1 MKEPLTQP
9 VDPAAANP
17 AAPNA
22 IQPRSNLR
30 NMSAI
35 EQAAILLLSMGD
47 SASAGVL
54 RHFSRE
60 EIVSVSQAMARLSNV
75 KQPMVTDVIG
85 RFFDDYK
92 EQSSIKGAS
101 RNYLSSM
108 LGKALGS
115 DITRNLLDSIYGEEI
130 RAKMAKMEWIDPKQF
145 AALIA
150 KEHAQMQAVF
160 LAFLPPA
167 MASEVLECMPAH
179 TQDELLFRIANL
191 NEVNSDVIAEL
202 EELIDRSLSVLSTQ
216 GSRVRGV
223 KQAADIMNRFKGDR
237 NQMFELL
244 RSHNKDLVG
253 KIEDEMYDFFILSR
267 QNQEVLQILL
277 EAIPLEEWVVALKG
291 AEPALDKAIAAAM
304 PKRQA
309 QQMESINRRQ
319 GPVPLS
325 RIEQV
330 RKDIMAVVRDMAAN
344 GEIQLQLFREQ
355 TVE

>member
-1 MKEPLTQP
+1 MKEPS
-9 VDPAAANP
+9 
-17 AAPNA
+17 
-22 IQPRSNLR
+22 IQQADERSA
-30 NMSAI
+30 SAI
-35 EQAAILLLSMGD
+35 KDVPARVASRALSPVEQAAILLLSMGD
-47 SASAGVL
+47 STSAGVL

-60 EIVSVSQAMARLSNV
+60 EIVSISQAMARLSNV
-75 KQPMVTDVIG
+75 KQPMVSEVIS
-85 RFFDDYK
+85 RFFEDYK

-101 RNYLSSM
+101 RSYLSGM

-115 DITRNLLDSIYGEEI
+115 DITRGLLDSIYGEEI
-130 RAKMAKMEWIDPKQF
+130 RAKMAKMEWIDPRQF

-167 MASEVLECMPAH
+167 MASEVLECMPAAS
-179 TQDELLFRIANL
+179 QDEMLYRIANL
-191 NEVNSDVIAEL
+191 SEVNSDVIAEL

-244 RSHNKDLVG
+244 RAHNKDLVG

-267 QNQEVLQILL
+267 QSQEVLQALL
-277 EAIPLEEWVVALKG
+277 EAIPLDEWVVALKG
-291 AEPALDKAIAAAM
+291 AEPALVKAIMAAM

-344 GEIQLQLFREQ
+344 GEVQLQLFREQ

>member
-1 MKEPLTQP
+1 MTDTSLPEETKKRGPQ
-9 VDPAAANP
+9 
-17 AAPNA
+17 
-22 IQPRSNLR
+22 LR
-30 NMSAI
+30 AVSSL
-35 EQAAILLLSMGD
+35 EQAAILMLSMGD
-47 SASAGVL
+47 EASAGIL
-54 RHFSRE
+54 RNFSRE
-60 EIVSVSQAMARLSNV
+60 EIISISQAMARLSNV
-75 KQPMVTDVIG
+75 KQNTVSDVIG

-92 EQSSIKGAS
+92 LQSSIKGAS
-101 RNYLSSM
+101 RSYLAGM

-130 RAKMAKMEWIDPKQF
+130 RAKMARMEWIDPKQF

-160 LAFLPPA
+160 LAFLPPG
-167 MASEVLECMPAH
+167 MATDVLEAMPPER
-179 TQDELLFRIANL
+179 QDELLFRIANL
-191 NEVNSDVIAEL
+191 SEVNSDVIAEL
-202 EELIDRSLSVLSTQ
+202 EQLIDRSLRVLSTQ
-216 GSRVRGV
+216 GSQVRGV

-244 RSHNKDLVG
+244 RAHNDDLVG

-267 QNQEVLQILL
+267 QNQEVLQTLL
-277 EAIPLEEWVVALKG
+277 EVIPLDEWVVALKG
-291 AEPALDKAIAAAM
+291 AEPELVRAIQGAM

-325 RIEQV
+325 RVEQV
-330 RKDIMAVVRDMAAN
+330 RKDIMGVVRELAAE
-344 GEIQLQLFREQ
+344 GDLQVQLFREQ

>member
-1 MKEPLTQP
+1 MNETSPQQ
-9 VDPAAANP
+9 VDEVDSAAAKEL
-17 AAPNA
+17 AMRT
-22 IQPRSNLR
+22 QMRSL
-30 NMSAI
+30 SSL
-35 EQAAILLLSMGD
+35 EQAAILMLSMGD
-47 SASAGVL
+47 ATSAGVL

-60 EIVSVSQAMARLSNV
+60 EIVNISQAMARLSNV
-75 KQPMVTDVIG
+75 KQPMVSDVIS

-101 RNYLSSM
+101 RNFLSGM

-115 DITRNLLDSIYGEEI
+115 EITRGLLDSIYGEEI

-145 AALIA
+145 AAMIA

-167 MASEVLECMPAH
+167 MASEVLECMPAES
-179 TQDELLFRIANL
+179 QDELLYRIANL
-191 NEVNSDVIAEL
+191 SEVNSDVIQEL
-202 EELIDRSLSVLSTQ
+202 EQLIDRSLSVLSAQ
-216 GSRVRGV
+216 GSQVRGV
-223 KQAADIMNRFKGDR
+223 KQVADIMNRFKGDR

-244 RSHNKDLVG
+244 RAHSADLVG
-253 KIEDEMYDFFILSR
+253 RIEDEMYDFFILSR
-267 QNQEVLQILL
+267 QNQEVLQSLL
-277 EAIPLEEWVVALKG
+277 AVIPLEEWVVALKG
-291 AEPALDKAIAAAM
+291 AEPALVKAIQGAM
-304 PKRQA
+304 PRRQA

-330 RKDIMAVVRDMAAN
+330 RKDIMAVVRELAAN
-344 GEIQLQLFREQ
+344 GELQVQLFREQ

>member
-1 MKEPLTQP
+1 MTDTSLPEEPKKRGPQMRAVSSL
-9 VDPAAANP
+9 
-17 AAPNA
+17 
-22 IQPRSNLR
+22 
-30 NMSAI
+30 
-35 EQAAILLLSMGD
+35 EQAAILMLSMGD
-47 SASAGVL
+47 EASAGIL
-54 RHFSRE
+54 RNFSRE
-60 EIVSVSQAMARLSNV
+60 EIVSISQAMARLSNV
-75 KQPMVTDVIG
+75 KQNTVSDVIG

-92 EQSSIKGAS
+92 LQSSIKGAS
-101 RNYLSSM
+101 RSYLAGM

-130 RAKMAKMEWIDPKQF
+130 RAKMARMEWIDPKQF

-160 LAFLPPA
+160 LAFLPPG
-167 MASEVLECMPAH
+167 MATDVLEAMPPER
-179 TQDELLFRIANL
+179 QDELLFRIANL
-191 NEVNSDVIAEL
+191 SEVNSDVIAEL
-202 EELIDRSLSVLSTQ
+202 EQLIDRSLRVLSTQ
-216 GSRVRGV
+216 GSQVRGV

-244 RSHNKDLVG
+244 RAHNDDLVG

-267 QNQEVLQILL
+267 QNQEVLQTLL
-277 EAIPLEEWVVALKG
+277 EVIPLDEWVVALKG
-291 AEPALDKAIAAAM
+291 AEPELVRAIQGAM

-325 RIEQV
+325 RVEQV
-330 RKDIMAVVRDMAAN
+330 RKDIMGVVRELAAE
-344 GEIQLQLFREQ
+344 GDLQVQLFREQ